1 MDSTRFPAPVPSAGA
16 LARATARA
24 AGPTPAQGE
33 SATNV
38 SHDLGPDTEL
48 DIDIEPEPGAVVPAR
63 VVLADIRD
71 TPLSVDEC
79 MAAVLLPDVG
89 GIALFVGTV
98 CDHDS
103 GRGVAELAYE
113 AHPRA
118 AAEIERVAAEVAAGA
133 SVRAIAVA
141 HRTGHLRVGETAV
154 VVAVGAAHR
163 AEAFA
168 ACRRLI
174 DDIKEQ
180 VPIWKHQI
188 FEDGAAEWVGAR

>member
-1 MDSTRFPAPVPSAGA
+1 MDAG
-16 LARATARA
+16 
-24 AGPTPAQGE
+24 
-33 SATNV
+33 S
-38 SHDLGPDTEL
+38 DLGSDLGSDAGHGT
-48 DIDIEPEPGAVVPAR
+48 GAPAR

-98 CDHDS
+98 RDHDS
-103 GRGVAELAYE
+103 GRGVTDLAYE

-133 SVRAIAVA
+133 PVRAIAVA

-174 DDIKEQ
+174 DDIKAQ
-180 VPIWKHQI
+180 VPIWKHQV
-188 FEDGAAEWVGAR
+188 FEDGAAEWVGAC